1 MTLNP
6 ILLLPLAILAF
17 ACGALVRQIVKH
29 SRARKRAERRVVEKP
44 NSHYDPLAVQNMD
57 TRERWSG
64 IQLDRVHE
72 INRGEVER
80 LLDRADALGVD
91 ALKPRE
97 RQFLDVMLE
106 LSTA

>member
-6 ILLLPLAILAF
+6 ILLLPLAIVAVLF
-17 ACGALVRQIVKH
+17 GALIRQIVKL
-29 SRARKRAERRVVEKP
+29 SRARRRAARRVVEKP
-44 NSHYDPLAVQNMD
+44 NSHYDPLAVQNLEA
-57 TRERWSG
+57 RERWSS
-64 IQLDRVHE
+64 IRLEQVHE

-80 LLDRADALGVD
+80 LLVKADALGVD